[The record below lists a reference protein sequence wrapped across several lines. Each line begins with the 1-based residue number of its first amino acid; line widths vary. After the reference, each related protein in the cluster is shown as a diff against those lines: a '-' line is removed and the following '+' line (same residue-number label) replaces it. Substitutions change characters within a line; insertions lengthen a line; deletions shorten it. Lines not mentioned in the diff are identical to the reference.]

1 MAFSAVLNSE
11 WTKIRTVA
19 STSWT
24 LATAFLITVAI
35 GAGLC
40 AVVSATFEDLPET
53 QQVTFDATQMSFS
66 GMLLGQVAMLVFGAM
81 VVGSEYST
89 GMIRTSLAAVP
100 SRARLL
106 LGKVTAATVLAL
118 VAGLATGFVS
128 FFLGQALLGDH
139 GIGLGGENVLRA
151 VIGVGLYMA
160 LLVLFAI
167 GVSMM
172 LRNTAASIVILITFI
187 LVLPIVLSVVDA
199 TRKIAYYLPN
209 QAGSAI
215 MQTVPASMTDS
226 DVPYGPWGGL
236 GLMALWALAAVL
248 GGYLVLK
255 KRDA

>member
-1 MAFSAVLNSE
+1 MMAFTAVLQSE

-24 LATAFLITVAI
+24 LATAFLITVAM

-40 AVVSATFEDLPET
+40 AAVNATFEDLPKD

-66 GMLLGQVAMLVFGAM
+66 GMLLGQLAILVFGAM

-100 SRARLL
+100 RRGSLL
-106 LGKVTAATVLAL
+106 LGKVTAATALAL
-118 VAGLATGFVS
+118 VVGLATGFVS
-128 FFLGQALLGDH
+128 FFLGQSILGDH
-139 GIGLGGENVLRA
+139 GIGLDGDNVLRA

-160 LLVLFAI
+160 LLALFAI

-172 LRNTAASIVILITFI
+172 LRNTAASIAILISFVLI
-187 LVLPIVLSVVDA
+187 LPIVLSVVDA
-199 TRKIAYYLPN
+199 TRKIAYYLPS
-209 QAGSAI
+209 QSGSAI
-215 MQTVPASMTDS
+215 MQTVPAGSS

-236 GLMALWALAAVL
+236 GIMALWVLAAVL